1 MIGNQVQRPRSI
13 ATDECIKAVLSGQVS
28 LFEFFLCDIRR
39 IKVRP
44 QGFFSHAF
52 DKGPV
57 VIQTIPRTIVDP
69 DIFLYGTG
77 LTGSFIV
84 ECVEQ
89 AVPPAVSFIPRSEE
103 HTSEL
108 QSLMRISYAVFYL
121 KKKNT

>member
-84 ECVEQ
+84 ECVEDRKS
-89 AVPPAVSFIPRSEE
+89 VVSGKSVSVRVD
-103 HTSEL
+103 L
-108 QSLMRISYAVFYL
+108 GGRRIIT
-121 KKKNT
+121 KKIKET